1 MMISGVSV
9 SCVILDFSF
18 LNKNADIV
26 EEKLHGP
33 VLEDPKKSSSGLGAK
48 KKKKEGYC
56 LIGPLTFLRENQD
69 LKNAIPVP
77 TTLEQAKLFYNS
89 SNNRKNVYL

>member
-1 MMISGVSV
+1 M
-9 SCVILDFSF
+9 
-18 LNKNADIV
+18 
-26 EEKLHGP
+26 EEKLHAP
-33 VLEDPKKSSSGLGAK
+33 VLEDPKKDRVDWGPK
-48 KKKKEGYC
+48 KKKKKKGYC

>member
-1 MMISGVSV
+1 MMILGVSV

-26 EEKLHGP
+26 EEKLHAP

-48 KKKKEGYC
+48 KKKRRLLPHWSFDISERKSRFKECYSC
-56 LIGPLTFLRENQD
+56 SHNLRTSEVI
-69 LKNAIPVP
+69 L
-77 TTLEQAKLFYNS
+77 
-89 SNNRKNVYL
+89 

>member
-1 MMISGVSV
+1 MILGVSV

-26 EEKLHGP
+26 EEKLHAP

-48 KKKKEGYC
+48 KKKKKVIASLVLWHFWEK
-56 LIGPLTFLRENQD
+56 I
-69 LKNAIPVP
+69 KI
-77 TTLEQAKLFYNS
+77 
-89 SNNRKNVYL
+89 